1 METEKSLVWWHA
13 QSERTAGEVEYDA
26 LDLGDLWRS
35 NTVCISEKT
44 IPEFVN
50 LFSSNSFHIP
60 NYKSAQVVNKAWL
73 TWIYSIASWRHLTLP
88 SWMYYFL
95 IVTNVTDFWSMI
107 YACLV
112 QDVDSQLGLPT
123 ILFHAIFYAPFA
135 LICKWIEGLVILYT
149 ILRPP
154 KGFYV
159 VAK

>member
-1 METEKSLVWWHA
+1 
-13 QSERTAGEVEYDA
+13 
-26 LDLGDLWRS
+26 
-35 NTVCISEKT
+35 
-44 IPEFVN
+44 
-50 LFSSNSFHIP
+50 
-60 NYKSAQVVNKAWL
+60 
-73 TWIYSIASWRHLTLP
+73 
-88 SWMYYFL
+88 MYYFL

-135 LICKWIEGLVILYT
+135 LICKWVEGLVILYT